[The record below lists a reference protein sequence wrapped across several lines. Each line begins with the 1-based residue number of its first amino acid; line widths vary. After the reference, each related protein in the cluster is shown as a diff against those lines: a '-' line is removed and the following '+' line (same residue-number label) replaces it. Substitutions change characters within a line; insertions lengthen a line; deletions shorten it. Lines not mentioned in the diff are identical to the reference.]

1 MAAPINTPLAGE
13 IWHLS
18 IEDLFAPVQETQRL
32 GGEGPFVINLSV
44 STAPITPTTKKFV
57 GCEEAQVY
65 QIQVTEDG
73 RPRYRLRLG
82 PFADEDQADA
92 VLSEVRDLYPGALTA
107 TAIPADLRAIASLK
121 PKTPPAKKPVVT
133 VAEKAPVEVAI
144 DLSAANSVL
153 AFVAGSSLRAAPK
166 SAPPAFQI
174 VELPPVPEVPLELSP
189 DWAIPAPSTR
199 VAVPPAPPA
208 HTARVV
214 SPSVPV
220 PVPAAAPAP
229 PAHTARV
236 VSPPVPVPAAAPAPP
251 VNLTA
256 APVLTEIV
264 APAPAR
270 SIPVL
275 TEMAVLKPKSPA
287 MIIKAPAIV
296 ENLEPPIAAQSVQKM
311 PAKPVPMVVE
321 VFAPAAKAGASITP
335 PAPLPAVAASA
346 PTPKPIPVVVEV
358 FAPKVTA
365 SPDPV
370 IAQMRQLSKP
380 VPVVLGVFAPIVK
393 PSASS
398 VPVRAETTSASKAA
412 APIASAPATA
422 VAVASPVIAPAA
434 PTVVAAPEAPR
445 PKAPVRIADVVVAA
459 PVAEVGPPAAK
470 TPPPAKPVPVVAA
483 PVVPKHAP
491 AQVSA
496 KPRVPPKAAPSRMP
510 NLSQSFAARP
520 KIFAPKNAPSSKP
533 GAGLTSLQH
542 VASAVV
548 PPPRQ
553 VKELDEP
560 LPNLESTQ
568 TIRALTTPELE
579 SEATS
584 RWFVIQLSMSDQAFD
599 PDTVPNLDIFSE
611 YRLYSVAGV
620 DQGRTVHS
628 LRLGFFTEEIAA
640 VAVASYLGAYYD
652 KPTIRR
658 VSVAERERFNHQRV
672 EARKDVGATGK
683 HAVIEITGDLIARRK
698 RTSTSAKSDSSSQSA
713 FQLNATPP
721 R

>member
-32 GGEGPFVINLSV
+32 GGDGPFVINLSV
-44 STAPITPTTKKFV
+44 STAPITPTTKKFAD
-57 GCEEAQVY
+57 CQDAHVY

-82 PFADEDQADA
+82 PFTDEDQADA
-92 VLSEVRDLYPGALTA
+92 VLAEVRDLYPGALTA
-107 TAIPADLRAIASLK
+107 TAIAADLRAIASLK
-121 PKTPPAKKPVVT
+121 PKTPPAKKPVAPAV
-133 VAEKAPVEVAI
+133 EKAPVEVTI

-153 AFVAGSSLRAAPK
+153 AFVSGSSPRPVLK
-166 SAPPAFQI
+166 PALPALQI

-189 DWAIPAPSTR
+189 EWAIPVQSAR
-199 VAVPPAPPA
+199 VPAPPAPPVQA
-208 HTARVV
+208 ARIVAPLAPPVVQAARVV
-214 SPSVPV
+214 APPTPAEQPARIVVP
-220 PVPAAAPAP
+220 PVLPVP
-229 PAHTARV
+229 PAHGARV
-236 VSPPVPVPAAAPAPP
+236 
-251 VNLTA
+251 
-256 APVLTEIV
+256 APVLTEI
-264 APAPAR
+264 AEPAPAK

-275 TEMAVLKPKSPA
+275 TEMAVLKPKSPTK
-287 MIIKAPAIV
+287 IIRAPAIV
-296 ENLEPPIAAQSVQKM
+296 EDLEPPIATQPVQNV

-321 VFAPAAKAGASITP
+321 VFAPPIAKAPVGI
-335 PAPLPAVAASA
+335 PAVAEAA
-346 PTPKPIPVVVEV
+346 PPPKLIPVAVEG

-365 SPDPV
+365 NPEPL

-393 PSASS
+393 PTATSP
-398 VPVRAETTSASKAA
+398 PVREEISPPSKAA
-412 APIASAPATA
+412 APLAAAPV
-422 VAVASPVIAPAA
+422 VAAPTVAAPVAPPVVAPLI
-434 PTVVAAPEAPR
+434 PTVVAAPA
-445 PKAPVRIADVVVAA
+445 
-459 PVAEVGPPAAK
+459 AEVV
-470 TPPPAKPVPVVAA
+470 PPPAKPIPVAA
-483 PVVPKHAP
+483 KAPVAPKHA
-491 AQVSA
+491 QVAA
-496 KPRVPPKAAPSRMP
+496 KPRVPPKAAVPKMP
-510 NLSQSFAARP
+510 NHSQSFAARP

-542 VASAVV
+542 VASAFM
-548 PPPRQ
+548 PPPRE
-553 VKELDEP
+553 VKELSEP

-579 SEATS
+579 SEAAS
-584 RWFVIQLSMSDQAFD
+584 RWFVIQLSISDQAFD
-599 PDTVPNLDIFSE
+599 PDSVPNLDIFSE

-698 RTSTSAKSDSSSQSA
+698 RTATSAKSDSSSQSG

>member
-32 GGEGPFVINLSV
+32 GGDGPFVINLSV
-44 STAPITPTTKKFV
+44 STAPITPTTKKFAS
-57 GCEEAQVY
+57 CQDAQVY

-92 VLSEVRDLYPGALTA
+92 ILAEVRDLYPGALTA

-121 PKTPPAKKPVVT
+121 PKVPPTKKPVAPT
-133 VAEKAPVEVAI
+133 VEKAPVEVTI

-153 AFVAGSSLRAAPK
+153 AFVGGSSLRAAPK
-166 SAPPAFQI
+166 SAQPAFQI
-174 VELPPVPEVPLELSP
+174 VELPPVPEVPLELST
-189 DWAIPAPSTR
+189 DWAIPAQRARMAAPPPPPVDTAR
-199 VAVPPAPPA
+199 VPAPPA
-208 HTARVV
+208 PAVRPTRIVAPPTPPVHTSRVV
-214 SPSVPV
+214 
-220 PVPAAAPAP
+220 AP
-229 PAHTARV
+229 PAQ
-236 VSPPVPVPAAAPAPP
+236 
-251 VNLTA
+251 
-256 APVLTEIV
+256 
-264 APAPAR
+264 

-275 TEMAVLKPKSPA
+275 TEMAVLNPKSA
-287 MIIKAPAIV
+287 KVIKAPTIV
-296 ENLEPPIAAQSVQKM
+296 EDLEPPIATQPVHSV

-321 VFAPAAKAGASITP
+321 VFAPVAKAPENIALVAEAAP
-335 PAPLPAVAASA
+335 P
-346 PTPKPIPVVVEV
+346 PKLVPVVVEV
-358 FAPKVTA
+358 FAPTLTA
-365 SPDPV
+365 KPEPI

-380 VPVVLGVFAPIVK
+380 VPVVLGVFAPILK
-393 PSASS
+393 PTAGPLRVREETPPVSKDAAPMAAPPVVATPPVATPVASS
-398 VPVRAETTSASKAA
+398 VVAPPV
-412 APIASAPATA
+412 
-422 VAVASPVIAPAA
+422 
-434 PTVVAAPEAPR
+434 PTVVATQEAPML
-445 PKAPVRIADVVVAA
+445 KAPVRKAPVPIVEVVAA
-459 PVAEVGPPAAK
+459 AAEVTRAPAE
-470 TPPPAKPVPVVAA
+470 PA
-483 PVVPKHAP
+483 PVIAKVAVTPKHAP
-491 AQVSA
+491 IAV
-496 KPRVPPKAAPSRMP
+496 KPRVPPKAASPKMP
-510 NLSQSFAARP
+510 NLFQSFAARP

-533 GAGLTSLQH
+533 GVGLTSLQH
-542 VASAVV
+542 VASAFV
-548 PPPRQ
+548 PPPRE
-553 VKELDEP
+553 VKELSEP

-579 SEATS
+579 SEAAS
-584 RWFVIQLSMSDQAFD
+584 RWFVIQLSTSDQAFD
-599 PDTVPNLDIFSE
+599 PDSVPNLDIFSE

-698 RTSTSAKSDSSSQSA
+698 RTSTSAKSDSSSQNG
-713 FQLNATPP
+713 FQLNPTPP